1 MEVYIPSEKTFRRAG
16 GHGNGGRGRRGRF
29 DWRYL
34 AVGAAVLAVIVALV
48 FWIGSCFGG
57 QAAKITMT
65 EELADSALFTELADA
80 YRQETGQSIK
90 ADRKELSDIQAQVND
105 GKAECA
111 LAPLPAETGDM
122 ISQGVYGGYPV
133 FYDTMLIVGPKDDP
147 ARVKHLGKY
156 KAQDVLKHLN
166 LLGQTFVHP
175 AKGTELQTR
184 INALLQQAG
193 LEAGDWYVEAADDG
207 VQMLQTAKD
216 RGGYAFISRENW
228 AAYGAQFPEL
238 EVLNQRL
245 SGMVDQYYLIAKPNA
260 KEGETSPANAF
271 LEWMKGDTAR
281 NLVQA
286 YKLENAQTPA
296 FELNEPG
303 EVIEKPKEVV

>member
-16 GHGNGGRGRRGRF
+16 GHGGGGRGRRSRF

-34 AVGAAVLAVIVALV
+34 ALGAAVLAVIVALV

-57 QAAKITMT
+57 KQVKVVTT
-65 EELADSALFTELADA
+65 EQLADSALFTQLADA
-80 YRQETGQSIK
+80 YHQETGQSLK
-90 ADRKELSDIQAQVND
+90 ADRKDLQDIQAQVNQD
-105 GKAECA
+105 KAACV
-111 LAPLPAETGDM
+111 LAPLPADIGDK

-133 FYDTMLIVGPKDDP
+133 FYDTYLIVGPKDDP

-166 LLGQTFVHP
+166 LLEKTFVHP
-175 AKGTELQTR
+175 AKGSELQTR
-184 INALLQQAG
+184 LNTLLQQAG

-207 VQMLQTAKD
+207 AQMLQMAKD
-216 RGGYAFISRENW
+216 KGGYAFISRENW

-245 SGMVDQYYLIAKPNA
+245 SGLVDQYYLLAKPNA

-281 NLVQA
+281 NIVQA
-286 YKLENAQTPA
+286 YKLENAQTPV

-303 EVIEKPKEVV
+303 EIIEKPKEI

>member
-16 GHGNGGRGRRGRF
+16 GHGGGGRGRRSRF

-34 AVGAAVLAVIVALV
+34 ALGAAVLAVIVALV

-57 QAAKITMT
+57 KQVKVVTT
-65 EELADSALFTELADA
+65 EQLADSALFTQLADA
-80 YRQETGQSIK
+80 YHQETGQSLK
-90 ADRKELSDIQAQVND
+90 ADRKDLQDIQAQVNQD
-105 GKAECA
+105 KAACV
-111 LAPLPAETGDM
+111 LAPLPADIGDK

-133 FYDTMLIVGPKDDP
+133 FYDTYLIVGPKDDP

-166 LLGQTFVHP
+166 LLEKTFVHP
-175 AKGTELQTR
+175 AKGSELQTR
-184 INALLQQAG
+184 LNTLLQQAG

-207 VQMLQTAKD
+207 AQMLQMAKD
-216 RGGYAFISRENW
+216 KGGYAFISRENW

-245 SGMVDQYYLIAKPNA
+245 SGLVDQYYLLAKPNA

-281 NLVQA
+281 NIVQA
-286 YKLENAQTPA
+286 YKLENAQTPV

-303 EVIEKPKEVV
+303 EVIEKPKEI